1 MKQMITNSFMN
12 KLRMANIYRQRQF
25 KFDFVASI
33 VVFLVAI
40 PLCLGIALASG
51 APLFS
56 GILSGII
63 GGIVVGS
70 ISGSHVSVSGPA
82 AGMVAVVLAAIAQLG
97 DFNSFLLALALA
109 GILQLVIGTIRAGVI
124 VEYVPS
130 NVVQGLL
137 CAIGILLI
145 IKQLPLAFTLS
156 TDLAELKAH
165 LLDTTEGF
173 SFAPFHEFSSHIN
186 TGAAIIS
193 CISLAILIYFEK
205 TTNKVLQGIPAS
217 ILVVITGVL
226 LNELFM
232 LSDSDLAQ
240 NYPHLVNIPSQE
252 SVADFIKEL
261 QFPNWAAW
269 SNPKIYLYAFII
281 AIVTSLES
289 LLNIKAGEKLDK
301 SRRTCS
307 KDRELIAQGCG
318 NLVAGL
324 IGGIPV
330 TSVIVRT
337 SVNIQAGAKTKLS
350 TIFHG
355 IFLLCAVLLIPNIL
369 NKIPLSSLA
378 AILIFTGYKLTKPS
392 IYQSIYQHG
401 WDRFIPFI
409 ATVISIVI
417 FNLLAGILL
426 GLAISLFYILKSNS
440 QARLDIINE
449 IYPTGATNRLI
460 LPQQIS
466 FLNKASLF
474 AELDSI
480 PKNSQLIIDA
490 RYSHYI
496 DKEIVELIKEFKE
509 ETAPQKQIALNLV
522 GFKDHYD
529 IHNYIDFIN
538 VTTHDVQTT
547 LTPLEVLTIL
557 REGNQRF
564 LNDTRIHRS
573 PKIDIVNTAK
583 TQHPMAVVLGC
594 IDSRVPVE
602 TIFDMSFG
610 DLFCVRVA
618 GNVVNEDVLASIEY
632 ACNVVGAKL
641 ILVLGHTRCG
651 AIQAACNGAGKGHIT
666 QLLAKIKPA
675 VNAETQTKTNRTA
688 DNVEFISHVTSLN
701 IANTLQ
707 QIYDNSEIL
716 RIMIDQDDIAIIGA
730 TYNVESGTV
739 QFGAYSKELEHFSGS
754 SNHTLAN
761 KMQSML
767 NDAGMMP
774 ESKPY
779 QANTYLHES
788 GNI

>member
-1 MKQMITNSFMN
+1 
-12 KLRMANIYRQRQF
+12 MAKIYKQRQF
-25 KFDFVASI
+25 KFDFIASI

-82 AGMVAVVLAAIAQLG
+82 AGMVAVVLAAVAQLG

-109 GILQLVIGTIRAGVI
+109 GILQIIIGTLRAGFI

-156 TDLAELKAH
+156 SDLNEFKAH

-173 SFAPFHEFSSHIN
+173 SFAPLHEISSHIN
-186 TGAAIIS
+186 AGAAIIS
-193 CISLAILIYFEK
+193 LISFVVLIYFEK
-205 TTNKVLQGIPAS
+205 TKIKVLQGIPAS
-217 ILVVITGVL
+217 IIVVILGVL

-232 LSDSDLAQ
+232 LGDSSLAQ

-252 SVADFIKEL
+252 NVADFIEEL

-269 SNPKIYLYAFII
+269 TDPKIYLYAFII
-281 AIVTSLES
+281 TIVTSLES

-301 SRRTCS
+301 LKRTCS
-307 KDRELIAQGCG
+307 KDKELIAQGCG
-318 NLVAGL
+318 NFLAGL

-337 SVNIQAGAKTKLS
+337 SVNIQAGAKTKMS

-355 IFLLCAVLLIPNIL
+355 VLLLGAVLLIPNIL

-392 IYQSIYQHG
+392 IYRAIYQQG
-401 WDRFIPFI
+401 LDRFIPFI
-409 ATVISIVI
+409 ATVISIVL
-417 FNLLAGILL
+417 FNLLAGILI

-474 AELDSI
+474 AELESI

-496 DKEIVELIKEFKE
+496 DKEIVELIKEFKD

-529 IHNYIDFIN
+529 IHNFIDFIN
-538 VTTHDVQTT
+538 VTTYDVQST

-573 PKIDIVNTAK
+573 PKIDIKHTAQ

-618 GNVVNEDVLASIEY
+618 GNVVNDDVLASMEY

-651 AIQAACNGAGKGHIT
+651 AIQAACNDTVIGHIT

-675 VNAETQTKTNRTA
+675 VNAETETKTNRTA

-716 RIMIDQDDIAIIGA
+716 RIMIDQDEIAIIGA

-739 QFGAYSKELEHFSGS
+739 LFEDYSKEMTQLSGNN
-754 SNHTLAN
+754 NHILTN
-761 KMQSML
+761 KMHNML
-767 NDAGMMP
+767 DEAGLLP
-774 ESKPY
+774 DSKSYPGH
-779 QANTYLHES
+779 AHLHEHGKS
-788 GNI
+788 